1 MMPLRKLHNPSVRP
15 SGHAIRLSNCGGYPG
30 AAMIICSNIEGS
42 KMPSHNGA
50 VIAHLDNITKT
61 YAGSPVAK
69 EAASLR
75 RLLAS
80 ANPDRETVQRHL
92 QSFAEAAAK
101 AGQSGTTKKMKTV
114 SKGRKTASK
123 AKPAVKSGMRKRRQ
137 RNYQTAIFKCRSDYQ
152 ECCRDGDWKVC
163 AFLGAICIAKQLQQ
177 LAWAGT
183 AVGVA
188 TKYFSG
194 H

>member
-1 MMPLRKLHNPSVRP
+1 
-15 SGHAIRLSNCGGYPG
+15 
-30 AAMIICSNIEGS
+30 
-42 KMPSHNGA
+42 MPSRNEV
-50 VIAHLDNITKT
+50 VIAHLDNIIET

-80 ANPDRETVQRHL
+80 AKQETVQRHL

-101 AGQSGTTKKMKTV
+101 AGQSGTTKKMKTAA
-114 SKGRKTASK
+114 KKTAFKMATKSRIRMK
-123 AKPAVKSGMRKRRQ
+123 AAPKTKPAAKSGMQRRDNAATRLQ
-137 RNYQTAIFKCRSDYQ
+137 SSSAGLIIRNVVVMEIGRS
-152 ECCRDGDWKVC
+152 VL
-163 AFLGAICIAKQLQQ
+163 FSSVAKQLQQ

-188 TKYFSG
+188 TKYFSC